1 MFYFS
6 NKNKGVAVYLA
17 LVFLAL
23 LLGISFGLSAI
34 ILGQFK
40 TLKDIGFS
48 TVAFYAADTGIEK
61 YLFENSPS
69 GDYSCFIDIDS
80 VSIDCYSSSRLCPD
94 NLNISLGREACAKI
108 KVDQS
113 SGKVTSS
120 GYYRTTNRAIEISF

>member
-48 TVAFYAADTGIEK
+48 TLAFYAADTGIEK
-61 YLFENSPS
+61 YLFENSDS
-69 GDYSCFIDIDS
+69 GEYSCFIGIDPA
-80 VSIDCYSSSRLCPD
+80 SIDCYSSRLCPD
-94 NLNISLGREACAKI
+94 NLNTSLAREVCVKI
-108 KVDQS
+108 EVDQS
-113 SGKVTSS
+113 SGKVIST
-120 GYYRTTNRAIEISF
+120 GYYRTTNRTIEISF